1 MSRRDTHMD
10 RDAGADLPGW
20 FWIAAPVV
28 FVLAIAASAVWP
40 WGWAL

>member
-1 MSRRDTHMD
+1 MSRRDHLD
-10 RDAGADLPGW
+10 RDNGADLPGW

-28 FVLAIAASAVWP
+28 FVGAIVISAVFP